1 MPHTIRW
8 ILANSD
14 QRVAAF
20 AMPGTCEPEGY
31 IAEKRKGNVRSL
43 PGGARTVFSTRLGY
57 VDAAHAAAGKGSGRT
72 GDTQRN
78 SENVETFHDE
88 NLRLRSNDRA

>member
-20 AMPGTCEPEGY
+20 AMPATCEPEGY
-31 IAEKRKGNVRSL
+31 LAEKRKGHVRSL
-43 PGGARTVFSTRLGY
+43 AGGAKASFTTHIGY
-57 VDAAHAAAGKGSGRT
+57 VDSTRAAAAAQSIEGAR
-72 GDTQRN
+72 Q
-78 SENVETFHDE
+78 
-88 NLRLRSNDRA
+88 

>member
-1 MPHTIRW
+1 MKRREGDAFAIAWDPEVMPHTIRW

-31 IAEKRKGNVRSL
+31 TAEKRKGNVRTL
-43 PGGARTVFSTRLGY
+43 AGGATAHFVTHVGY
-57 VDAAHAAAGKGSGRT
+57 VDAKHVGAA
-72 GDTQRN
+72 TQSIEGIRQ
-78 SENVETFHDE
+78 
-88 NLRLRSNDRA
+88 